1 MRPVHAL
8 LHHVGGCRRAVLSA
22 AVARAEVRVLG
33 PVDVA
38 GPDGVV
44 GLPSASQRRL
54 LAALAVHAPQAV
66 RSEWLAWV
74 LGISPG
80 ALRKI
85 VARVR
90 SAVGA
95 DLIVT
100 TATGYRLDAPVDA
113 SLAVGELERAG
124 GDPDLLRCALD
135 RWRGPALDEFRGEAW
150 ASGETTRLDEVRATA
165 VEDLAEALLQRGRW
179 SEAISTLAPHIHDNE
194 FRDRPRGLQMRAQA
208 AAGRRTEALRSFR
221 TYRSFLGEQAGL
233 EPSADLRRVEQ
244 RIATGWNGLDPHE
257 PDEPDSGR
265 PSGRR
270 QVPAIPAPLV
280 TTKPIVG
287 RRIELEA
294 LVGVLAEV
302 EGAGSRTVLVSGES
316 GIGKSSLLAAV
327 ASICSARSGWSVFYG
342 RCTEVGSEPFQP
354 FGALLGHVVDAL
366 AADEIAAHA
375 ARCGG
380 DLARIVPQL
389 RSRVPE
395 PTTAIV
401 DDPGTARHL
410 LFHAAADIV
419 RRVAATGP
427 VVLLVDDL
435 HWAEPSGLELLRQ
448 LVADVAGLPVLLV
461 GAFRDTGDARGEHL
475 RTTMADLARSGAIHV
490 PLRGMHADEL
500 VDLVRARVGGAA
512 GHEVGD
518 VVELLE
524 AETAGNPLFAEHLLR
539 FWSESHRL
547 RLDDTNM
554 TLGPVRSGPLPATL
568 RDLVWQRVGV
578 LGPESRSVLSA
589 AAVLGVEF
597 DESALGAMV
606 QIDADTLGDVLD
618 RATAAGVIAL
628 GDSRDGSARFTHA
641 VVARSLESELGSHA
655 RARLHSAALDVL
667 SALDRARAPA
677 AQLTHH
683 AERAGRRADAQQWA
697 TVAGDEALAGLAAR
711 EAVGWYRRALDHA
724 RALDRPPAD
733 LAHLVVCL
741 GDAATRAGD
750 PTALDIL
757 YEGAALAQAHGNDD
771 ALRHAALAMNPGS
784 LVRFGATAPQQ
795 LGIAEAALASVTDDD
810 DLATRAR
817 LEALVAHSLVHT
829 DQTQRRAGAATAALE
844 AARATGDPT
853 VLVRIAP
860 AVVTALWAPGN
871 ASVRAA
877 IAADAEGLVE
887 AVGDPMLMA
896 SVYFAAHT
904 VAVCAGDAAAALR
917 SRTQLRRV
925 ADELGE
931 PRALWLAGLVDTF
944 TATMTCRF
952 RDAEQ
957 CVAET
962 YGIGERMGE
971 VEAFPVL
978 AAQSFVIGTFEGRH
992 DELLP
997 LVEPL
1002 MDGHQ
1007 SVDITFRVA
1016 HAICCFEVGETA
1028 VPRALLREAFDRG
1041 IDAIP
1046 DDLIRSTTLLGY
1058 SILALDLEDV
1068 AAAAVL
1074 LPTIEPFVDEVSFNG
1089 VTSQGPVAAYVGKLL
1104 TLLGRHDEAEGR
1116 LLEALTVVEAFGWEY
1131 HRASTLIALAQNRVA
1146 MSGRLDASAER
1157 WLARAEELCAVH
1169 GLASWARRAAALRAM
1184 H

>member
-1 MRPVHAL
+1 MGYRRRPL
-8 LHHVGGCRRAVLSA
+8 DHHGGGCRRAVLSA

-54 LAALAVHAPQAV
+54 LAALAVHAPQPV

-113 SLAVGELERAG
+113 LLAVDELERAG

-135 RWRGPALDEFRGEAW
+135 RWRGPALDEFRDEAW
-150 ASGETTRLDEVRATA
+150 ANGETTRLDEVRATA
-165 VEDLAEALLQRGRW
+165 VEDLAEVLLQRGRW

-194 FRDRPRGLQMRAQA
+194 FRDRPRGLLMRAQA

-244 RIATGWNGLDPHE
+244 RIATGWNGLDPYE
-257 PDEPDSGR
+257 PDGSDSGP

-287 RRIELEA
+287 RRRELEA
-294 LVGVLAEV
+294 LVGVVEEA

-327 ASICSARSGWSVFYG
+327 ASICSARSDWSVFYG
-342 RCTEVGSEPFQP
+342 RCAEIGSEPFQP

-366 AADEIAAHA
+366 AEDEIAAHA

-395 PTTAIV
+395 PTTAVV

-427 VVLLVDDL
+427 VALLVDDL

-461 GAFRDTGDARGEHL
+461 GTFRDTGDARGEHL
-475 RTTMADLARSGAIHV
+475 RTTVTDLARSGATHV
-490 PLRGMHADEL
+490 PLHGMHADEL
-500 VDLVRARVGGAA
+500 VDLVRTRVEGAA
-512 GHEVGD
+512 VHDVGD

-547 RLDDTNM
+547 SLDDTNM

-578 LGPESRSVLSA
+578 LGPESRAVLSA

-618 RATAAGVIAL
+618 RATAAGVIAP

-641 VVARSLESELGSHA
+641 VVARSLESELGSRA

-667 SALDRARAPA
+667 SALDRAHAPA

-683 AERAGRRADAQQWA
+683 AERAGRRADAQRWA
-697 TVAGDEALAGLAAR
+697 RVAGDEALAGLAAQ

-724 RALDRPPAD
+724 RALDRPPAELAD
-733 LAHLVVCL
+733 LTVCL

-757 YEGAALAQAHGNDD
+757 QEGAALAQAHGNYD

-784 LVRFGATAPQQ
+784 VVRFGAAAPQQ
-795 LGIAEAALASVTDDD
+795 LAIAEAALASVTDD

-829 DQTQRRAGAATAALE
+829 DQTQRRAGAAAAALE
-844 AARATGDPT
+844 SARATGDPT

-877 IAADAEGLVE
+877 IAAEAEGLVE
-887 AVGDPMLMA
+887 AVGDPMLTA

-904 VAVCAGDAAAALR
+904 AAVCAGDAAAALH
-917 SRTQLRRV
+917 SRVQLRRV

-971 VEAFPVL
+971 VEAFPVF
-978 AAQSFVIGTFEGRH
+978 AGQSFVIGTFEGRH

-1002 MDGHQ
+1002 MDGQQ

-1058 SILALDLEDV
+1058 SILALDLEDA

-1074 LPTIEPFVDEVSFNG
+1074 LPAIEPFVDEVSFNG

-1104 TLLGRHDEAEGR
+1104 TLLGRHEEAERR
-1116 LLEALTVVEAFGWEY
+1116 LLEALTMVEAFGWEY

-1146 MSGRLDASAER
+1146 GSGPLDAVAER
-1157 WLARAEELCAVH
+1157 WLALAEELCAVH

>member
-1 MRPVHAL
+1 VE
-8 LHHVGGCRRAVLSA
+8 
-22 AVARAEVRVLG
+22 RAEVRVLG

-54 LAALAVHAPQAV
+54 LAALAVHAPDPV

-113 SLAVGELERAG
+113 LLAVGELERAG

-135 RWRGPALDEFRGEAW
+135 RWRGPALDEFRDEAW
-150 ASGETTRLDEVRATA
+150 ANGETTRLDEVRATA

-194 FRDRPRGLQMRAQA
+194 FRDRPRGLLMRAQA
-208 AAGRRTEALRSFR
+208 AAGRRTEALRTFR

-244 RIATGWNGLDPHE
+244 RIATGWNGLDPHD
-257 PDEPDSGR
+257 PDESDSGQ

-270 QVPAIPAPLV
+270 QVHAIPARLV

-287 RRIELEA
+287 RRRELEA
-294 LVGVLAEV
+294 LFGVVAEA

-316 GIGKSSLLAAV
+316 GIGKTSLLAAV
-327 ASICSARSGWSVFYG
+327 ASICSARSDWSVFYG

-354 FGALLGHVVDAL
+354 FGDLLGHVVDAL
-366 AADEIAAHA
+366 AEDEIGAHA

-395 PTTAIV
+395 PTSAVV
-401 DDPGTARHL
+401 DDPATARHL
-410 LFHAAADIV
+410 LFHAAVDIV

-427 VVLLVDDL
+427 VALLVDDL

-448 LVADVAGLPVLLV
+448 LVADVAGLPVLVV

-475 RTTMADLARSGAIHV
+475 RTTVADLARSGAVHLPI
-490 PLRGMHADEL
+490 RGMDADEL
-500 VDLVRARVGGAA
+500 VDLVRTRVEDAA
-512 GHEVGD
+512 GHDVGD

-547 RLDDTNM
+547 GLDDITM
-554 TLGPVRSGPLPATL
+554 TLGPASTGPLPATL

-578 LGPESRSVLSA
+578 LGAEVRAVLSA

-597 DESALGAMV
+597 DESALGEMV

-618 RATAAGVIAL
+618 RATAAGVIAP
-628 GDSRDGSARFTHA
+628 GDSSDGSARFTHA
-641 VVARSLESELGSHA
+641 LVARSLESELGSRA
-655 RARLHSAALDVL
+655 RSRLHSTALDVL
-667 SALDRARAPA
+667 SDHVGFRVSA
-677 AQLTHH
+677 AKLTHH
-683 AERAGRRADAQQWA
+683 AELAGRRADAQRWA
-697 TVAGDEALAGLAAR
+697 GVAGDEALAGLAAR
-711 EAVGWYRRALDHA
+711 EAMGWYRRALDHA
-724 RALDRPPAD
+724 RSLDRPPAD
-733 LAHLVVCL
+733 LADLTVCL

-750 PTALDIL
+750 PAALDIL
-757 YEGAALAQAHGNDD
+757 QEGAALARAHGNDD

-784 LVRFGATAPQQ
+784 LVRFGAAAPQQ
-795 LGIAEAALASVTDDD
+795 LAIAEAALASVTDDD
-810 DLATRAR
+810 LATRTR

-829 DQTQRRAGAATAALE
+829 EQTQRRAGAAAAALE
-844 AARATGDPT
+844 TARATGDPT
-853 VLVRIAP
+853 VLARIAP
-860 AVVTALWAPGN
+860 AVVTAMWAPGN

-877 IAADAEGLVE
+877 IAAEAEGLVE
-887 AVGDPMLMA
+887 AVGDPMLTA
-896 SVYFAAHT
+896 SVHFAAHT
-904 VAVCAGDAAAALR
+904 AAVCAGDAAAALR
-917 SRTQLRRV
+917 ARAQLRRV

-952 RDAEQ
+952 RDAER
-957 CVAET
+957 CVTET

-971 VEAFPVL
+971 GEAFPVF

-992 DELLP
+992 DELLS

-1002 MDGHQ
+1002 MDGQQ

-1016 HAICCFEVGETA
+1016 HAICCLEVGETA

-1074 LPTIEPFVDEVSFNG
+1074 LPAIEPFVDEVSFNG

-1116 LLEALTVVEAFGWEY
+1116 LLEALTMVEAFGWEY
-1131 HRASTLIALAQNRVA
+1131 HRASTLIALAQNQVA
-1146 MSGRLDASAER
+1146 ASGRLDAVAER
-1157 WLARAEELCAVH
+1157 WMAQAEELCAVH

-1184 H
+1184 R

>member
-1 MRPVHAL
+1 VE
-8 LHHVGGCRRAVLSA
+8 
-22 AVARAEVRVLG
+22 RAEVRVLG

-54 LAALAVHAPQAV
+54 LAALAAHAPQPV

-90 SAVGA
+90 SAVGT

-113 SLAVGELERAG
+113 LLAVGELERAG

-135 RWRGPALDEFRGEAW
+135 RWRGPALDEFRNEAW
-150 ASGETTRLDEVRATA
+150 ANGETTRLDEVRATA

-194 FRDRPRGLQMRAQA
+194 FRDRPRGLLMRAQA
-208 AAGRRTEALRSFR
+208 AAGRRTEALRSYR

-233 EPSADLRRVEQ
+233 EPSEDLRRVEQ

-257 PDEPDSGR
+257 PDESGSR

-287 RRIELEA
+287 RRRELEA
-294 LVGVLAEV
+294 LVGVAAEA

-316 GIGKSSLLAAV
+316 GIGKTSLLAAV
-327 ASICSARSGWSVFYG
+327 ASICSARFNWSVFYG

-354 FGALLGHVVDAL
+354 FGTLLGHVVDAL
-366 AADEIAAHA
+366 AEDEIAAHA

-395 PTTAIV
+395 PTTAVV

-427 VVLLVDDL
+427 VALLVDDL

-475 RTTMADLARSGAIHV
+475 RTTVTDLARSGAVHL

-500 VDLVRARVGGAA
+500 VDLVRTRVEVAA
-512 GHEVGD
+512 GHDVGD

-539 FWSESHRL
+539 FWSESARL
-547 RLDDTNM
+547 GLHDTTM
-554 TLGPVRSGPLPATL
+554 TLGPASTGPLPATL

-578 LGPESRSVLSA
+578 LGPESRAVLSA

-597 DESALGAMV
+597 DESALGAMA

-618 RATAAGVIAL
+618 RATAAGVIAP
-628 GDSRDGSARFTHA
+628 GNSSNGSARFTHA
-641 VVARSLESELGSHA
+641 LVARSLESELGSRA
-655 RARLHSAALDVL
+655 RSRLHSVALDVL
-667 SALDRARAPA
+667 SAPDRARAPA

-683 AERAGRRADAQQWA
+683 AERAGRRADAQRWA
-697 TVAGDEALAGLAAR
+697 VVAGDEALAGLAAQD
-711 EAVGWYRRALDHA
+711 AVGWYRRALDHA

-733 LAHLVVCL
+733 LADLIVCL
-741 GDAATRAGD
+741 GAAATRAGD

-757 YEGAALAQAHGNDD
+757 QEGAALAQAHGNGD

-784 LVRFGATAPQQ
+784 VVRFGAAAPQQ
-795 LGIAEAALASVTDDD
+795 LAIAEAALASVTDDD
-810 DLATRAR
+810 LAMRAR

-829 DQTQRRAGAATAALE
+829 DQTQRRAGAAAAALE

-853 VLVRIAP
+853 VLARIAP
-860 AVVTALWAPGN
+860 AVVTAMWAPGN
-871 ASVRAA
+871 ASARAT
-877 IAADAEGLVE
+877 IAAEAEGLVE
-887 AVGDPMLMA
+887 AVGDPMLTA
-896 SVYFAAHT
+896 SVHFAAHT
-904 VAVCAGDAAAALR
+904 AAVCAGDAAAALR
-917 SRTQLRRV
+917 SRVQLRRV

-971 VEAFPVL
+971 IEAFPVF
-978 AAQSFVIGTFEGRH
+978 AGQSFVIGTFEGRH
-992 DELLP
+992 DELLS
-997 LVEPL
+997 LVEP
-1002 MDGHQ
+1002 MMAGQQ

-1016 HAICCFEVGETA
+1016 HAICCLEVGETA
-1028 VPRALLREAFDRG
+1028 VPRALLDEAIDRG

-1058 SILALDLEDV
+1058 SILALDLGDV
-1068 AAAAVL
+1068 SAAAVL
-1074 LPTIEPFVDEVSFNG
+1074 LPAIEPFVDEVSFNG

-1104 TLLGRHDEAEGR
+1104 TLLGRHDHAEDR
-1116 LLEALTVVEAFGWEY
+1116 LLQALTMAEAFGWDY
-1131 HRASTLIALAQNRVA
+1131 HVASTLIALADNRRVVT
-1146 MSGRLDASAER
+1146 GGLDATAAA
-1157 WLARAEELCAVH
+1157 WLARAEELCVVH
-1169 GLASWARRAAALRAM
+1169 GLGSWARRAAALRES
-1184 H
+1184 